1 MVPSSPQEMMRAVS
15 ASMEKRTG
23 RTVDEWVT
31 MVRASDLDPLDQ
43 NAVRRWLKSEHDL
56 PQNSRWAI
64 AYQAA
69 RAAGW
74 EPPDTEAQVDRQY
87 AGAKAHL
94 RPIFHRVRGIL
105 EGLGDDVS
113 VEARKTYIPFVRR
126 RQFAAVVAATGDRI
140 DVGLRFVEPPDSA
153 LLDPATRPGQ
163 ATHRIS
169 LTSVDDVTDEVEAL
183 LRKAYEQNG

>member
-1 MVPSSPQEMMRAVS
+1 MRAVS

-23 RTVDEWVT
+23 RTVDEWVAL
-31 MVRASDLDPLDQ
+31 VRASDLDPLDQ

-74 EPPDTEAQVDRQY
+74 EPPTTEAQVDRQY
-87 AGAKAHL
+87 AGAKADL
-94 RPIFHRVRGIL
+94 RPVFDQLRAVL

-113 VEARKTYIPFVRR
+113 MEGRKTYIPFVRR
-126 RQFAAVVAATGDRI
+126 RQFAAVAAAARDRV
-140 DVGLRFVEPPDSA
+140 DVGLRFVEPPDSD
-153 LLDPATRPGQ
+153 LLRPADGPGQ

-169 LTSVDDVTDEVEAL
+169 LMSVDDVTDEVKAL
-183 LRKAYEQNG
+183 LRMSYEQNG